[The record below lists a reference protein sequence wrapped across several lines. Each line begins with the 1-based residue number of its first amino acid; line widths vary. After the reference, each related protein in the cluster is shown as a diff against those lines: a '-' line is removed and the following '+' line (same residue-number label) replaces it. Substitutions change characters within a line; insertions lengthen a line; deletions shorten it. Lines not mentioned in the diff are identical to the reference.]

1 VIHERHYTIEQANAA
16 IEWVR
21 ERIDRMRSARVQL
34 GDEEARAAL
43 SDAAPGNGGGP
54 PGVVVSNAFV
64 ELREALRELQEI
76 DVVLRD
82 LDRGL
87 IDFPSLRDGREVYLC
102 LEDGEDEIGF
112 WHDLETGFGGREPL

>member
-1 VIHERHYTIEQANAA
+1 MHERHYTVEQANAA
-16 IEWVR
+16 IDWVR
-21 ERIDRMRSARVQL
+21 ERIDRMRSARVEL

-64 ELREALRELQEI
+64 ELREALGELQAI

-102 LEDGEDEIGF
+102 LEDGEDEISF